1 MILPLFTGATLIVPA
16 LLYAYKRIRPLFSVS
31 VNCWFCGAQTVVP
44 YGNFNCWD
52 CPSCEQYNG
61 FKEDGDYNK
70 PIPAQ
75 HDERLNFTAPAS
87 CQSDSSPLKMKTS
100 NQLCSACNYHQ
111 LVKIR
116 LLANFTPTEE
126 GQFEAEAEE
135 YRRHLEEVYALC
147 PSCDVQVK
155 RTLLLQDSLLRPHL
169 VGHPALTRWQVLAR
183 YSLPWTQRLRL
194 TLSVAASAASLYMS
208 LTLLVAALGSEATLA
223 RFAARLGLDRI
234 GAPPLRLLQPAGFVL
249 AGSSVLL
256 SGRQRLGPVALL
268 LCLLW
273 LLSLSCSHLAA
284 FCDPVHS
291 AWPQA
296 LLLGA
301 TAVVGTAHLLAL
313 AKAQLHGGA
322 VRKLVGSSG
331 SSSLASSPCPSG
343 GASPSWSDSAGTD
356 VRCSDTRSSCSQRTA
371 ASSDRPLPDMMSDVH
386 ISPESERSWS
396 TSTWSKPTSLQ
407 GSSRGEVLGAGGD
420 RKVCTG
426 SAGPPSLVWPPRL
439 RLPRSGPPGSSW
451 VAAGAWAVGS
461 QRTSSNTQLLWGVKQ
476 SFGLLTPPPSLN
488 GSAKHSD
495 SSAVS
500 AAGQRHNTDWCFF
513 RQRDAFFSSSPNFA
527 SGSNW
532 RATGAS
538 SGVPSPR
545 SRGLVQRAPTHQGD
559 SQASPRGYARS
570 SVSQASSLVEPRD
583 DPVTTGPAEPHRW
596 LPSPTLGW
604 LLLGISVLL
613 NLSLFVYLAA
623 WS

>member
-1 MILPLFTGATLIVPA
+1 MIFLLFTGATLIVPA
-16 LLYAYKRIRPLFSVS
+16 VLYAYKKIRPLFSVS

-75 HDERLNFTAPAS
+75 HNERLNFTAPAS
-87 CQSDSSPLKMKTS
+87 CQWDSSPVKVMKSS

-116 LLANFTPTEE
+116 LLANFTPTQE

-169 VGHPALTRWQVLAR
+169 VGHPALTRWRVLAR
-183 YSLPWTQRLRL
+183 YSLPWKQRLRL
-194 TLSVAASAASLYMS
+194 ILAVAASAASLYLS
-208 LTLLVAALGSEATLA
+208 LTLLGAALGSKATLA
-223 RFAARLGLDRI
+223 PFVARLGLDRI
-234 GAPPLRLLQPAGFVL
+234 GAPPLWLLQPAGFVL

-284 FCDPVHS
+284 AFWDPLHL

-296 LLLGA
+296 SLLA
-301 TAVVGTAHLLAL
+301 STAVVGAAHLLTL

-322 VRKLVGSSG
+322 VRKLVGSSR
-331 SSSLASSPCPSG
+331 SSSLASSPCSSG
-343 GASPSWSDSAGTD
+343 SASPSASTYLASRSDSPGPSGD
-356 VRCSDTRSSCSQRTA
+356 VQCSDTRSSSCSQRTA
-371 ASSDRPLPDMMSDVH
+371 ACDRPLPDMMSDVH

-407 GSSRGEVLGAGGD
+407 GSSRGEMLGAGGG
-420 RKVCTG
+420 RT
-426 SAGPPSLVWPPRL
+426 LVWPPRL
-439 RLPRSGPPGSSW
+439 HLARPSGSSW
-451 VAAGAWAVGS
+451 MAAGAWAVGG
-461 QRTSSNTQLLWGVKQ
+461 QRTSSNTQLLWGVQ
-476 SFGLLTPPPSLN
+476 HSFGLLTPPPSLN

-495 SSAVS
+495 SSAAVS
-500 AAGQRHNTDWCFF
+500 AAGLRHNTDWCFF
-513 RQRDAFFSSSPNFA
+513 RQRDAFFSSSPDFT
-527 SGSNW
+527 SGSQG
-532 RATGAS
+532 R
-538 SGVPSPR
+538 VPSPR
-545 SRGLVQRAPTHQGD
+545 SRGLVQRAPTHQGT
-559 SQASPRGYARS
+559 SQASRRGYARS
-570 SVSQASSLVEPRD
+570 SVSQASSSLVEPRGN
-583 DPVTTGPAEPHRW
+583 PVTTGPAEPRRW

-613 NLSLFVYLAA
+613 NLSLLVYLAA